1 MTCPHLDDVVALFL
15 DGDFSSG
22 GASLEAHAAECHV
35 CGRALAQSR
44 HLDAAIAATVD
55 AGLRDPDALVAT
67 AIAATD
73 PAVPSA
79 GRTPF
84 RAWPFVLTAA
94 ASFAI
99 GLGVA
104 WHRTALPAPTAPE
117 NVAPPTPIGIQV
129 PREPTGLFTI
139 PDQAAAAEPTN
150 GWTSG
155 ARGLDAVRRAELI
168 LGSADLATAVE
179 MVERARALSL
189 GIPRGSSPLGER
201 LFGESLF
208 GETVGGPTGETAARV
223 EAARVLL
230 ASRARAATVA
240 LARAL
245 ARNDA
250 TAAALRPTLA
260 DDREFKVRLRRE
272 LHERCD
278 LEVTLAAVAL
288 ADPDL
293 DRAVIARCRRD
304 EPHADAI
311 AASVR
316 TTTKPAAR
324 VEFLF
329 ELWSALARVGAD
341 GNGPRRDDADR
352 ANTWFAGLGPDACAR
367 VVTRLHASR
376 SGELRGQCILALAAI
391 ADPGALEPLLALI
404 ERPNLHE
411 AQLATYALGM
421 LPQAVIPRLRVALP
435 RSRRATLLW
444 TALAGLGDRG
454 AGELVA
460 ATGIPFDP
468 TTRLR
473 PEQVAAIAHALR
485 GRESGSPTSSRP

>member
-15 DGDFSSG
+15 DGDLASAG
-22 GASLEAHAAECHV
+22 GASLEAHAAECRV

-55 AGLRDPDALVAT
+55 PSLRDPDALVAA
-67 AIAATD
+67 AITATD
-73 PAVPSA
+73 PAVPVA
-79 GRTPF
+79 GRTPR
-84 RAWPFVLTAA
+84 RAWPFLLTAA
-94 ASFAI
+94 AGFAI

-104 WHRTALPAPTAPE
+104 WQRTAMPAPIAPAI
-117 NVAPPTPIGIQV
+117 VTPPAPIV
-129 PREPTGLFTI
+129 VEAPREHTGLFTI
-139 PDQAAAAEPTN
+139 PDQGATAEQTN

-155 ARGLDAVRRAELI
+155 ARGLDAARRAELI

-189 GIPRGSSPLGER
+189 GIPRGSSPVGE
-201 LFGESLF
+201 
-208 GETVGGPTGETAARV
+208 PAGETAARV

-230 ASRARAATVA
+230 ASRTRAATVA

-272 LHERCD
+272 LHERCE
-278 LEVTLAAVAL
+278 LEVTLAAATL

-311 AASVR
+311 AAGVR
-316 TTTKPAAR
+316 TATRPAAR

-367 VVTRLHASR
+367 VVKRLQASR

-391 ADPGALEPLLALI
+391 ADPSAIEPLLALI

-421 LPQAVIPRLRVALP
+421 LPQAVIPRLRLALP

>member
-15 DGDFSSG
+15 DGDLAGAG
-22 GASLEAHAAECHV
+22 GTSLEAHAAECRA

-55 AGLRDPDALVAT
+55 PSLRDPDALVAA

-73 PAVPSA
+73 PVVPA
-79 GRTPF
+79 AARAPR
-84 RAWPFVLTAA
+84 RAWPFLLTAA

-104 WHRTALPAPTAPE
+104 WHRTAMPAPTAPAI
-117 NVAPPTPIGIQV
+117 VGPPAPIVVQA
-129 PREPTGLFTI
+129 PREHTGLFTI
-139 PDQAAAAEPTN
+139 PDQVATSEQTS

-155 ARGLDAVRRAELI
+155 SRGLDSTRRAELI

-179 MVERARALSL
+179 MLERARSFSL
-189 GIPRGSSPLGER
+189 GIPRGSRPA
-201 LFGESLF
+201 
-208 GETVGGPTGETAARV
+208 GETAGETAGEPASV
-223 EAARVLL
+223 TAARLQAAHVLL
-230 ASRARAATVA
+230 ESRARAATVA

-260 DDREFKVRLRRE
+260 DDREFKGRLRRE

-278 LEVTLAAVAL
+278 LEVTLAAAAL

-304 EPHADAI
+304 EPLADAV
-311 AASVR
+311 AAGVR
-316 TTTKPAAR
+316 TATNPATR

-329 ELWSALARVGAD
+329 ELWSALARGGAD
-341 GNGPRRDDADR
+341 GSGPRRDDADR

-367 VVTRLHASR
+367 VVTRLQASR
-376 SGELRGQCILALAAI
+376 SGEFRGQCILALAAI
-391 ADPGALEPLLALI
+391 ADPSAIEPLLALI

-421 LPQAVIPRLRVALP
+421 LPQAVIPRLRLALP

-460 ATGIPFDP
+460 ATGIPFDR

>member
-1 MTCPHLDDVVALFL
+1 MTCPHRDDVVALFL
-15 DGDFSSG
+15 DGDLASG
-22 GASLEAHAAECHV
+22 AGASLEAHAAECRG

-55 AGLRDPDALVAT
+55 PTLRDPDALVAA
-67 AIAATD
+67 AIAASD

-79 GRTPF
+79 GRTPR
-84 RAWPFVLTAA
+84 RAWPFLLTAA
-94 ASFAI
+94 ASFAV

-104 WHRTALPAPTAPE
+104 WHKGAMPAPTASAI
-117 NVAPPTPIGIQV
+117 VAPPTPIFV
-129 PREPTGLFTI
+129 EAVREPTGLFTI
-139 PDQAAAAEPTN
+139 PDQGATTEL
-150 GWTSG
+150 TSG
-155 ARGLDAVRRAELI
+155 STSGTRGLDAARRAELI
-168 LGSADLATAVE
+168 LGSADLAAAVE
-179 MVERARALSL
+179 MLERARTFSV
-189 GIPRGSSPLGER
+189 GIPRESNLVGE
-201 LFGESLF
+201 
-208 GETVGGPTGETAARV
+208 PAGETAARV

-245 ARNDA
+245 ARDDA
-250 TAAALRPTLA
+250 TAAALRPTCA
-260 DDREFKVRLRRE
+260 DDREFKARLRRE
-272 LHERCD
+272 LHERCE
-278 LEVTLAAVAL
+278 LELTLAAVAL

-311 AASVR
+311 AARVR
-316 TTTKPAAR
+316 TATEPAAR

-341 GNGPRRDDADR
+341 GSGPRRDDADR

-391 ADPGALEPLLALI
+391 ADPGALEPLLVIL

-411 AQLATYALGM
+411 AQLAAYALGM
-421 LPQAVIPRLRVALP
+421 LPQAVIPRLRLALP

-454 AGELVA
+454 AGDLVA
-460 ATGIPFDP
+460 ATGIPFDR

>member
-15 DGDFSSG
+15 DGDLARAA
-22 GASLEAHAAECHV
+22 GASLEAHAAECRV

-55 AGLRDPDALVAT
+55 PSLRDPDALVAA

-73 PAVPSA
+73 TAVPLA
-79 GRTPF
+79 GRAPR
-84 RAWPFVLTAA
+84 RAWPFLLTAA

-104 WHRTALPAPTAPE
+104 WHRTAMPAPTAPPI
-117 NVAPPTPIGIQV
+117 VAPPAPIV
-129 PREPTGLFTI
+129 VEPVREPSGLFTL
-139 PDQAAAAEPTN
+139 PDQVAAAEQTS

-155 ARGLDAVRRAELI
+155 SRSLDAARRAELI
-168 LGSADLATAVE
+168 LGSADLAAAVE
-179 MVERARALSL
+179 MLERARVLSL
-189 GIPRGSSPLGER
+189 GIPRESGPLGEPA
-201 LFGESLF
+201 GEI
-208 GETVGGPTGETAARV
+208 AARV
-223 EAARVLL
+223 DAARVLL

-250 TAAALRPTLA
+250 TAAALRPTCA

-278 LEVTLAAVAL
+278 LEVTLAAAAL

-304 EPHADAI
+304 EPHADAV

-316 TTTKPAAR
+316 TATKPAAR

-341 GNGPRRDDADR
+341 GYGPRRDDADR
-352 ANTWFAGLGPDACAR
+352 ANTWFAGLGPDASAR
-367 VVTRLHASR
+367 VVIRLHASR

-391 ADPGALEPLLALI
+391 ADPSALEPLLALI
-404 ERPNLHE
+404 DRPNLHE
-411 AQLATYALGM
+411 AQLAAYALGT
-421 LPQAVIPRLRVALP
+421 LPQAVIPRLRLALS
-435 RSRRATLLW
+435 RTRRAPLVW

-454 AGELVA
+454 ARELVA

-485 GRESGSPTSSRP
+485 GRESGSPPSSRP